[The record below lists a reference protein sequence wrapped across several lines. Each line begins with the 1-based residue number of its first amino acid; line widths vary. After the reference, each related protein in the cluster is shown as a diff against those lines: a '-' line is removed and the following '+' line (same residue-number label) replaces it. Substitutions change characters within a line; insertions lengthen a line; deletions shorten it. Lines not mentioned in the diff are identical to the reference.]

1 MSWTA
6 QTTAEHVILVSEAIS
21 AFPQGA
27 TAVEMAAFLDLNQ
40 HQAEAAL
47 EMAVEL
53 TLLKFQATKFYVRS
67 SLCKFLFGPDQNVK
81 STVLRVVLEAYPPFI
96 TFRERW
102 LSTADFTK
110 AGNQTAQIHSLS
122 LHRDSVKDTLINLAT
137 FARVFQTTGGGQ
149 YEMADK
155 AGSNPLA
162 ALALACGD
170 LASAEQRVRTQLGP
184 NASNSVS
191 KNDVIDPLV
200 NALLSCVQAG
210 RARDA
215 VVASANAI
223 ESFLYAEGNAIGL
236 AMPNAH
242 GINAKLALFKNAGRL
257 PDKLIKVGNYLGHV
271 RNAADHG
278 IDPEIGVTW
287 TVSDSTGVEYSFV
300 SCSFISNV
308 YNHLH
313 GLTGSI

>member
-1 MSWTA
+1 MPWTA
-6 QTTAEHVILVSEAIS
+6 QTTAEHVISVSEAIS

-27 TAVEMAAFLDLNQ
+27 TAGEIAAFLDLNQ
-40 HQAEAAL
+40 NQAEAAL

-53 TLLKFQATKFYVRS
+53 TLLKLNGAKFLVRS

-81 STVLRVVLEAYPPFI
+81 STVLRVVLEAFPPFI

-102 LSTADFTK
+102 LSTADFAK
-110 AGNQTAQIHSLS
+110 AANQTAQIHTLT

-155 AGSNPLA
+155 AASNPLA
-162 ALALACGD
+162 ALAQACGD

-184 NASNSVS
+184 DASNAVA

-200 NALLSCVQAG
+200 NAILRCVQPG
-210 RARDA
+210 GARDA
-215 VVASANAI
+215 VVASANAV
-223 ESFLYAEGNAIGL
+223 ESFLYAEGNTLGL
-236 AMPNAH
+236 AVANAP
-242 GINAKLALFKNAGRL
+242 GINAKLALFKNAHHL
-257 PDKLIKVGNYLGHV
+257 PDKLIKIGNYIGHV

-278 IDPEIGVTW
+278 IDAEIGVTW
-287 TVSDSTGVEYSFV
+287 SVQDSTGVEYSFV
-300 SCSFISNV
+300 SCSFIANV
-308 YNHLH
+308 YGHLH
-313 GLTGSI
+313 GVKGRI